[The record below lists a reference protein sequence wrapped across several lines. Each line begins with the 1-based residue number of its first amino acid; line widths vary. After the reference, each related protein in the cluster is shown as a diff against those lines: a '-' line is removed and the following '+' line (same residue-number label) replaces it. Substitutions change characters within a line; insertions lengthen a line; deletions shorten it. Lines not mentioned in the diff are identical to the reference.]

1 VTIVAAACLVAAVF
15 LMRPAAPRW
24 RLARLQPRPQQ
35 RSGPRRRQLWWPPT
49 LVVLATSVGLLLGG
63 TAGASVAFSVALVV
77 GTVLNLVLRQRRQH
91 RAWQRAESIAESS
104 QLLAGL
110 LRVGHVPGSAL
121 RLASAETDVFAE
133 ATAAQ
138 RVGGSLTATWRRQ
151 SLEPG
156 SEGLAE
162 LAAAWQV
169 CEGSGAS
176 LTDTL
181 DALADHLDS
190 VRRLD
195 RVVAAELS
203 APKATGRM
211 LAALPFAGL
220 ALGFA
225 VGGDPVAFLIG
236 SPVGQLCLVTGVA
249 LACAGVWWME
259 RIARSAGNP

>member
-1 VTIVAAACLVAAVF
+1 MTIVAATCLVAAVL
-15 LMRPAAPRW
+15 LMRPVAPQW
-24 RLARLQPRPQQ
+24 RLARLQPPPPS
-35 RSGPRRRQLWWPPT
+35 RSGHRRRRRWVFPAS
-49 LVVLATSVGLLLGG
+49 VVLAGSSGLMLGG
-63 TAGASVAFSVALVV
+63 ADGASVAVSLALIA
-77 GTVLNLVLRQRRQH
+77 GTVLSLVLRQRRQR
-91 RAWQRAESIAESS
+91 RAWQRAEAIAESS

-121 RLASAETDVFAE
+121 ALASAETDVFAE
-133 ATAAQ
+133 AAAAG
-138 RVGGSLTATWRRQ
+138 RVGGSLTATWQRQ

-156 SEGLAE
+156 GEGLAQ

-169 CEGSGAS
+169 CEASGAS

-190 VRRLD
+190 IRRVD

-225 VGGDPVAFLIG
+225 IGGDPFAFLIG
-236 SPVGQLCLVTGVA
+236 SPVGQGCLVVGVA
-249 LACAGVWWME
+249 LACGGVWWIE
-259 RIARSAGNP
+259 RIAGSAVER